1 MVPTRSLNPSTRR
14 KTNVSKPEKL
24 RVVLVEPGQY
34 AREAEID
41 NTLEAKQAVVGGVID
56 AIYPWK
62 DDAVALIIN
71 DAGKVI
77 PLEPNRALPEY
88 EDIVFGAFFI
98 CGDDGENFCSLTD
111 RQVQRYLERFRQ
123 PEIIFDSPVGIVAMP
138 CGPDQ
143 YARFMQAARGDGG
156 GEPPARRNRPTR

>member
-1 MVPTRSLNPSTRR
+1 MLAAGEAFSVDF
-14 KTNVSKPEKL
+14 VSIGL
-24 RVVLVEPGQY
+24 WR
-34 AREAEID
+34 
-41 NTLEAKQAVVGGVID
+41 
-56 AIYPWK
+56 
-62 DDAVALIIN
+62 
-71 DAGKVI
+71 
-77 PLEPNRALPEY
+77 Y
-88 EDIVFGAFFI
+88 EVGAFFI

>member
-1 MVPTRSLNPSTRR
+1 MHISSLLVLLLFASLLPKIFVRLWYSYLPSIGVCLPCKQKQHRHEERR
-14 KTNVSKPEKL
+14 N
-24 RVVLVEPGQY
+24 Y
-34 AREAEID
+34 
-41 NTLEAKQAVVGGVID
+41 
-56 AIYPWK
+56 
-62 DDAVALIIN
+62 
-71 DAGKVI
+71 GKVI